1 MMILAVVGGVEILG
15 NWEGRYDLAPQNCS
29 ITTT

>member
-1 MMILAVVGGVEILG
+1 MMILAVVDGVEILVS
-15 NWEGRYDLAPQNCS
+15 WERQYGLAPQNCS